1 MNKKYSR
8 IKSICD
14 CKIVPMNQFNII
26 IPDRLIGQRIDS
38 AMAQMLP
45 DYSRSKITTWVRS
58 GGALINGKTFKPKEK
73 ILGGEIV
80 TLNIKAE
87 KTNDWKAEDIP
98 LDIVFEDDD
107 IIVVNKPVGLVTHP
121 GAGNW
126 TGTLANALLHYDPSL
141 ANLDRAGIVHRLD
154 KNTSGLMVVARSEL
168 AQKNLVEQLQTHA
181 VSREYSAIVY
191 GHMISGGT
199 VDEPIGRDP
208 KDRIRQAVVEDG
220 KDAVTH
226 YRVIDRFAH
235 HTHVK
240 AILET
245 GRTHQ
250 IRVHLSYIGHPLI
263 ADPMYGGKIRFP
275 KKADDHLK
283 NALKKFNRQAL
294 HAKKL
299 TLTHPITLEQMSWKV
314 PLPQDLQDLL
324 KVLQEFDSI

>member
-1 MNKKYSR
+1 MSLLN
-8 IKSICD
+8 
-14 CKIVPMNQFNII
+14 IV

-38 AMAQMLP
+38 ALAIMLP
-45 DYSRSKITTWVRS
+45 DYSRSKITAWVKK
-58 GGALINGKTFKPKEK
+58 GDALLNNKTFKPKEK
-73 ILGGEIV
+73 VLGGEVVALSVKQEI
-80 TLNIKAE
+80 
-87 KTNDWKAEDIP
+87 TNQWQGEDIAI
-98 LDIVFEDDD
+98 DVVYEDDD

-126 TGTLANALLHYDPSL
+126 TGTLANALLYFDPSL
-141 ANLDRAGIVHRLD
+141 AKLDRAGIVHRLD

-168 AQKNLVEQLQTHA
+168 AQKNLSEQLQVHA

-199 VDEPIGRDP
+199 VDAPIGRDP
-208 KDRIRQAVVEDG
+208 KDRIKQAVIETG

-240 AILET
+240 CILET

-250 IRVHLSYIGHPLI
+250 IRVHMSYIDHPLI
-263 ADPMYGGKIRFP
+263 ADSMYGGKIRFP
-275 KKADDHLK
+275 KKADEELK
-283 NALKKFNRQAL
+283 DALKGFNRQAL

-299 TLTHPITLEQMSWKV
+299 TLSHPITGEQMSWKA
-314 PLPQDLQDLL
+314 PLPQDMQDLL
-324 KVLQEFDSI
+324 KVLSTYDSE